1 MRLRRLV
8 VLAAVAVPALA
19 LWARCRRGSAAER
32 VTLGYAD
39 GSAVTLAAGSPGAE
53 RLLALARALI
63 DPRA

>member
-8 VLAAVAVPALA
+8 ALVAVAGPALA
-19 LWARCRRGSAAER
+19 LWARHRRGAAAER

-39 GSAVTLAAGSPGAE
+39 GSAVTLAGGSPGAE
-53 RLLALARALI
+53 RLLALARALV

>member
-8 VLAAVAVPALA
+8 VLAAVAGPALA
-19 LWARCRRGSAAER
+19 LWARRRRGSAVER

-39 GSAVTLAAGSPGAE
+39 GSAVTLSTGSPGAE
-53 RLLALARALI
+53 RLLALARGLV

>member
-8 VLAAVAVPALA
+8 ALAAVAGPALA
-19 LWARCRRGSAAER
+19 LWARRRRGSPAER

-53 RLLALARALI
+53 RLLALAHGLV